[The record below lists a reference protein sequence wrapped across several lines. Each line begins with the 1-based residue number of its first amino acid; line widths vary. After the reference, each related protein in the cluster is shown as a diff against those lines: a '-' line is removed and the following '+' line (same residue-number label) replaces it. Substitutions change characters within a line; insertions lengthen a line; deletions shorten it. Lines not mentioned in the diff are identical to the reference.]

1 MLKIFFLAM
10 LFAGVYILSK
20 SLLLVIFI
28 HTTIDMLSGWLGI
41 YLLRQMQQEES
52 SEGES

>member
-1 MLKIFFLAM
+1 M
-10 LFAGVYILSK
+10 LFAGVYIMSK

-28 HTTIDMLSGWLGI
+28 HTLIDVLSGWLGI
-41 YLLRQMQQEES
+41 YLLRQMQEEKS